1 MRRGWLACWPLLDEL
16 SVSNHFFNFAE
27 SSISMS
33 ECVIYLDERGVD
45 RAEIIRK
52 AAQAATGLSQSGVGE
67 GDSVALLMRNDF
79 AFFEVLQATAMLGA
93 YAVPLNWHGK
103 IEEILYVLNDA
114 RPKVLVAHADLL
126 EPLRGH
132 LPDGLL
138 LLVVP
143 TPVEVQKRY
152 GISQAQSDVTAG
164 DTRWEDWLQHFEPW
178 VGAPKRSR
186 ATMIYTSGTTGHPKA
201 VQRVPATPEQTATYA
216 EMLKQVYGL
225 THGVRALVTG
235 PLYHASP
242 NAYGRQA
249 FGLAEVL
256 VMQSKFDA
264 EETLALI
271 EKHRITNAVMV
282 PTMFVRILKLPPEV
296 RERYDLSSLKWVT
309 HTGAP
314 CPREV
319 KQELMDWWGPIVYE
333 TYGGTEVG
341 MATVATP
348 EDWLAHPGSV
358 GVPTLGTRIA
368 FYRENGE
375 LAPEGEPGEIYMR
388 VPAYA
393 DFTYLNNPQKRRDVE
408 RDGLI
413 SVGDVGYLKGGR
425 LYLCDRR
432 SDMVIS
438 GGTNI
443 YPAEIEMVLTLCPG
457 VQDCAVFGIPDDD
470 FGESLAAAVELMPGA
485 QVTVQDIQAFLEARL
500 ARYKVPKRI
509 DFHTTLPRED
519 SGKIFKRRL
528 RDVFWQKAGR
538 KI

>member
-1 MRRGWLACWPLLDEL
+1 
-16 SVSNHFFNFAE
+16 
-27 SSISMS
+27 MS
-33 ECVIYLDERGVD
+33 ECMIYLDEHGVD
-45 RAEIIRK
+45 RADVIRK
-52 AAQAATGLSQSGVGE
+52 AAQAATGLDREGIGE
-67 GDSVALLMRNDF
+67 GDAVALLLRNDF
-79 AFFEVLQATAMLGA
+79 SFFEVLQATAMLGA

-103 IEEILYVLNDA
+103 IEEVLYILNDA

-126 EPLRGH
+126 EPLREH
-132 LPDGLL
+132 LPKGLR

-143 TPVEVQKRY
+143 TPGEIQKRY
-152 GISQAQSDVTAG
+152 GISQAQSEVAAG
-164 DTRWEDWLQHFEPW
+164 DTRWDDWLQDFEPW

-201 VQRVPATPEQTATYA
+201 VRREPATPEQTATYA

-225 THGVRALVTG
+225 SQGVRALVTG

-249 FGLAEVL
+249 FGLADVL

-282 PTMFVRILKLPPEV
+282 PTMFVRILKLPQEV

-314 CPREV
+314 CPREI
-319 KQELMDWWGPIVYE
+319 KQELMAWWGPIVYE

-368 FYRENGE
+368 FYGE
-375 LAPEGEPGEIYMR
+375 DGQPSPEGEPGEIYMR

-393 DFTYLNNPQKRRDVE
+393 DFTYLNNPKKRSDVE

-413 SVGDVGYLKGGR
+413 SVGDVGYLKEGR

-443 YPAEIEMVLTLCPG
+443 YPAEIEMALTQCPG

-485 QVTVQDIQAFLEARL
+485 QVTAQDIQAFLETRL

-509 DFHTTLPRED
+509 DFHATLPRED